1 MSVMAQC
8 YLHISVGLVQYSTSA
23 QKSWWRSFGR
33 KECSIDTQ
41 TLSSQSPHNPL
52 KRYFFSIHYYNGYLT
67 AWSQSFSLVLD
78 GVVEDET
85 NAVALSKHL
94 ASSFL
99 IRGAQLSVVRRIEGQ
114 YVVQIH
120 TTLLSWIGKRLAAY
134 EHNKNKKSR
143 RIAILFFRVLAP
155 MLSMVDNREA
165 LKM

>member
-1 MSVMAQC
+1 MGHYDE
-8 YLHISVGLVQYSTSA
+8 YLI
-23 QKSWWRSFGR
+23 
-33 KECSIDTQ
+33 
-41 TLSSQSPHNPL
+41 
-52 KRYFFSIHYYNGYLT
+52 
-67 AWSQSFSLVLD
+67 AWFQSFTLVLD

-85 NAVALSKHL
+85 NAVALSKQL

-143 RIAILFFRVLAP
+143 KIAILFFRVLAP
-155 MLSMVDNREA
+155 MLSMIDSREA